1 MVPALLENSQLIFE
15 EEELEGNPVFVILG
29 DYTAGESGP
38 VGLVLDV
45 SYRVL
50 DMVEGAGHALK
61 AESEKEL
68 GKRIVVTTEG
78 LPQGQ

>member
-1 MVPALLENSQLIFE
+1 MLSCGQGKKQLFECGLISEITFYLYLL
-15 EEELEGNPVFVILG
+15 GG
-29 DYTAGESGP
+29 GGAGP

-50 DMVEGAGHALK
+50 YMVKGAGHALK
-61 AESEKEL
+61 AGSEEEL

-78 LPQGQ
+78 LLQGQ

>member
-1 MVPALLENSQLIFE
+1 MGGGGGAE
-15 EEELEGNPVFVILG
+15 
-29 DYTAGESGP
+29 P

-50 DMVEGAGHALK
+50 YMVKGAGHALK
-61 AESEKEL
+61 AGSEEEL
-68 GKRIVVTTEG
+68 GKRIVVITEG